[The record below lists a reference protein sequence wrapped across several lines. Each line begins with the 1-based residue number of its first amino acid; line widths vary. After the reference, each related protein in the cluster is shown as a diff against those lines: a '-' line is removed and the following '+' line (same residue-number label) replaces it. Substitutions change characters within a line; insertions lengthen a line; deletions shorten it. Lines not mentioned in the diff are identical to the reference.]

1 MFPAKPWTLCED
13 KQTERL
19 FVHAPSL
26 ATDNPF
32 IDSDA
37 YLRNL
42 RAACAGDPEV
52 YEAWAEGS
60 WTVNRARLLAG
71 CLDYERNAT
80 EPWKA
85 ARDPRALTCASAWR
99 RNDRSGE
106 CFAVTRAQTGGQGQA
121 LSSDRLVA
129 ASRQRIGFSY
139 GSSLRRR
146 LSVANPLNAKR
157 WRTGCMRCALGI
169 GAAVAEDRLRPAP
182 GIRTTV
188 PVLRATGADR
198 GSWPRSEPEEPRMRN
213 AFLLAALTVF
223 LTSPAQ
229 ADFIGRTMSATYFF
243 PDAATPYAFASFA
256 PGTFVVGAGQ
266 ETVGDVEGVTTLTV
280 DFDGASLSILLD
292 TVLTNPTWN
301 ATAFNGIIF
310 GLLSP
315 GALDILSA
323 TVDASTTMAGFDATR
338 VTFTDSSIG
347 IDWNGLSYV
356 DGTVVRISFA
366 FAPQSVPEP
375 GVAWLLAIGFAAS
388 AARRTL
394 RGR

>member
-1 MFPAKPWTLCED
+1 
-13 KQTERL
+13 
-19 FVHAPSL
+19 
-26 ATDNPF
+26 
-32 IDSDA
+32 
-37 YLRNL
+37 
-42 RAACAGDPEV
+42 
-52 YEAWAEGS
+52 
-60 WTVNRARLLAG
+60 
-71 CLDYERNAT
+71 
-80 EPWKA
+80 
-85 ARDPRALTCASAWR
+85 
-99 RNDRSGE
+99 
-106 CFAVTRAQTGGQGQA
+106 
-121 LSSDRLVA
+121 
-129 ASRQRIGFSY
+129 
-139 GSSLRRR
+139 
-146 LSVANPLNAKR
+146 
-157 WRTGCMRCALGI
+157 
-169 GAAVAEDRLRPAP
+169 
-182 GIRTTV
+182 
-188 PVLRATGADR
+188 
-198 GSWPRSEPEEPRMRN
+198 MRN

-375 GVAWLLAIGFAAS
+375 GVAWLLAIGFTAA